1 MRQHPALAVIRRLL
15 YGVPLIAFVVALTFV
30 LIRLSPTDPAVLLA
44 GDAPTEEFLK
54 QVRDRYHLDDP
65 IGIQLLSFVGN
76 ALRGDFGTSI
86 YFQRPVFELIAQHFP
101 VTLLLTVSS
110 LVVAAALGVTAG
122 VMAAS
127 KQGGP
132 ADTGITVV
140 SLVGYSMPAFWI
152 GQLLILAFAIG
163 LPWFPSTGMTSAR
176 ESYEGWEA
184 VVDRLRHMV
193 LPVASLVLFELA
205 LISRFTRAAMAQALR
220 QDYVIVARAKG
231 ASQRRILWR
240 HALPNALVTVCT
252 VLGLEF
258 GFLLAGSVV
267 TEIVFGWPG
276 LGRLFFDAIFR
287 RDFPLLTG
295 CFIFTSTVVIVVNMA
310 TDLLIGVLDPRTLR

>member
-1 MRQHPALAVIRRLL
+1 MTAMRQHPALAVIRRLL

-140 SLVGYSMPAFWI
+140 GK
-152 GQLLILAFAIG
+152 G
-163 LPWFPSTGMTSAR
+163 
-176 ESYEGWEA
+176 
-184 VVDRLRHMV
+184 VVV
-193 LPVASLVLFELA
+193 S
-205 LISRFTRAAMAQALR
+205 
-220 QDYVIVARAKG
+220 
-231 ASQRRILWR
+231 
-240 HALPNALVTVCT
+240 
-252 VLGLEF
+252 
-258 GFLLAGSVV
+258 
-267 TEIVFGWPG
+267 
-276 LGRLFFDAIFR
+276 
-287 RDFPLLTG
+287 
-295 CFIFTSTVVIVVNMA
+295 
-310 TDLLIGVLDPRTLR
+310 